1 MNAIA
6 PALVSIWLLAAL
18 AWVARRTLRLS
29 VCPICAGVAGTW
41 LWMLAGR
48 QFGIGP
54 DTSMLPLL
62 LAGSVVGVAYQL
74 ERFLPAGRSGA
85 LFKAMAIPLGLAAA
99 HALDQSLWQWLVV
112 VLVALLVVAASFFRP
127 LAVGTPDNAAVEE
140 LKKQMKQCC

>member
-6 PALVSIWLLAAL
+6 PAVLSIWVLAAL
-18 AWVARRTLRLS
+18 AWLARRTLRVS

-48 QFGIGP
+48 HFGLAI

-62 LAGSVVGVAYQL
+62 LAGSVVGLAYQV
-74 ERFLPAGRSGA
+74 ERLVPASRSGA
-85 LFKAMAIPLGLAAA
+85 LFKAVAIPIGLAAA
-99 HALDQSLWQWLVV
+99 YALEQSLWGALA
-112 VLVALLVVAASFFRP
+112 ALLAALLAVAAAFFRRVS
-127 LAVGTPDNAAVEE
+127 AASPDSAAVEE